1 MSYET
6 LLHNIPKQLGTHYI
20 RTKLYAIPLTKLR
33 VLYES
38 CIQTTHFDSNSPEY
52 KLDAIIMDISNHRL
66 FKPVQETSVEE
77 HPRSFLTMK
86 FANKGLDAVRLSN
99 ILNHKSVISKIP
111 QYFKNV
117 RPPCISYSYT
127 NTIASKIF
135 NYKATLRDFDLATF
149 ISDPPS
155 CSCDT
160 SCFNYVPVGHV
171 VTGDLSIVKNDKR
184 RSLMSKGPKYREP
197 QSFKWN
203 HNFRIIMDAVES
215 YARSW
220 ARTEGVDHN
229 ILSEWTKT
237 RKFGQTSCVNFTLKY
252 GYQI

>member
-1 MSYET
+1 M
-6 LLHNIPKQLGTHYI
+6 I
-20 RTKLYAIPLTKLR
+20 
-33 VLYES
+33 
-38 CIQTTHFDSNSPEY
+38 
-52 KLDAIIMDISNHRL
+52 
-66 FKPVQETSVEE
+66 
-77 HPRSFLTMK
+77 FLT
-86 FANKGLDAVRLSN
+86 
-99 ILNHKSVISKIP
+99 ISVISKIP

-127 NTIASKIF
+127 NTSASKIF

-149 ISDPPS
+149 ISDSPS

-160 SCFNYVPVGHV
+160 SCFNYVPADHV
-171 VTGDLSIVKNDKR
+171 VTGDLYIVKNDKL
-184 RSLMSKGPKYREP
+184 RSLMSKGPKDREP

-229 ILSEWTKT
+229 ILSEWT
-237 RKFGQTSCVNFTLKY
+237 
-252 GYQI
+252 